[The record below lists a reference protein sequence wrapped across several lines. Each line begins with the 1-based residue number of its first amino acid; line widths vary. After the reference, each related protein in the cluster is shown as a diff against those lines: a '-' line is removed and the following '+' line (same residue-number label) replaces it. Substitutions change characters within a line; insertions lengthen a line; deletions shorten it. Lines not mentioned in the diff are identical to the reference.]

1 MENVQLCF
9 VNTLLIVYLKNFGE
23 IVFTLLGYGSRDTGM
38 ISSPIPGGE
47 VSQLQEKRGKEA
59 SLAIITPKFL
69 SLYCSICGNDKLYNY
84 S

>member
-1 MENVQLCF
+1 MMENVQLCF

-47 VSQLQEKRGKEA
+47 VSQLQEKKGKRGKPGDYYPEVFK
-59 SLAIITPKFL
+59 SVLQ
-69 SLYCSICGNDKLYNY
+69 YMWE
-84 S
+84 